1 MVVDS
6 IGEMVSR
13 LIDVLSIAFLI
24 GAVACFTL
32 GIHAL
37 GERKDLNAL
46 YWLVV
51 GALVLR
57 AATDML
63 RPKTSSR

>member
-1 MVVDS
+1 M
-6 IGEMVSR
+6 GR
-13 LIDVLSIAFLI
+13 LIDLLAILFLI
-24 GAVACFTL
+24 GAVVCFAF
-32 GIHAL
+32 GIDSLAD
-37 GERKDLNAL
+37 RKDLHAL

-63 RPKTSSR
+63 RPKASSR

>member
-1 MVVDS
+1 M
-6 IGEMVSR
+6 SR
-13 LIDVLSIAFLI
+13 LVDLLSVLFLI
-24 GAVACFTL
+24 AAIACFSL

-37 GERKDLNAL
+37 SERRDLGAL

-63 RPKTSSR
+63 RPRASSR

>member
-1 MVVDS
+1 M
-6 IGEMVSR
+6 GR
-13 LIDVLSIAFLI
+13 LVDVLSIAFLI
-24 GAVACFTL
+24 GAIVCFTF

>member
-1 MVVDS
+1 MGRVVD
-6 IGEMVSR
+6 
-13 LIDVLSIAFLI
+13 LLAIACLI
-24 GAVACFTL
+24 GAIVCFSFGL
-32 GIHAL
+32 DAL
-37 GERKDLNAL
+37 ADRNDLNAL

-63 RPKTSSR
+63 RPRASSR